1 MILMRL
7 LAGFVLAL
15 SLVSGA
21 EAGQFVQFKSGDV
34 TLTGYL
40 AKPAGQGTFPAVV
53 LLHGCGGFHSS
64 MLTWA
69 DRLAYRGYASL
80 AVDSFG
86 PRGITS
92 NCGGFAEQAG
102 DGYAALHYLV
112 QQAFV
117 RADRVALMGF
127 SMGGISTLASLE
139 KGSIGG
145 LFPDKFRAG
154 IAFYPRC
161 LAFSG
166 LITVPTLILI
176 GDQDDWTPAGD
187 CADMVAGKSTLGTVR
202 PPGDRSNVKLVVYP
216 GARHAFDVVDLGLV
230 PGGVTMLGH
239 RLEYNEAATKDSML
253 QVSDFLKRQLNE

>member
-1 MILMRL
+1 MVLTRF
-7 LAGFVLAL
+7 LAAFVLAL
-15 SLVSGA
+15 SLVCRA

-86 PRGITS
+86 PRGSRRT
-92 NCGGFAEQAG
+92 
-102 DGYAALHYLV
+102 AA
-112 QQAFV
+112 
-117 RADRVALMGF
+117 
-127 SMGGISTLASLE
+127 ASLSRPATAMRHFTIWCSRLSCARIGLPLWDSRWAASRLWLALR
-139 KGSIGG
+139 KGRSAGG
-145 LFPDKFRAG
+145 SRTICAG

-166 LITVPTLILI
+166 LMTVPTLILI
-176 GDQDDWTPAGD
+176 GDQDDWAPAGD
-187 CADMVAGKSTLGTVR
+187 CADMVAGKATLGTVR

-230 PGGVTMLGH
+230 PGGITMFGH
-239 RLEYNEAATKDSML
+239 RLKYNEAATKDFML
-253 QVSDFLKRQLNE
+253 QVSVFLKRELNE